1 VFYRAYRR
9 EMVQPDNAHAIELLA
24 RLSHSTNFSVGCY
37 CEDEAFCH
45 RSMLRTLL
53 QEQGAHI
60 AVPAAESAGT
70 PGRAASA

>member
-1 VFYRAYRR
+1 
-9 EMVQPDNAHAIELLA
+9 
-24 RLSHSTNFSVGCY
+24 
-37 CEDEAFCH
+37 
-45 RSMLRTLL
+45 MLRTLL